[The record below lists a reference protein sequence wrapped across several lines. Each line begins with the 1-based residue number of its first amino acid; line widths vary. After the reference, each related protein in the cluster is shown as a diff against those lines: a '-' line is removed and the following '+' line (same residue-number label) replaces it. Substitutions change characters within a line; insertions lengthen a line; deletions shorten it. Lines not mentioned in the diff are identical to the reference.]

1 MDRISTEELESL
13 KNSGKLFKLVDVL
26 PTDHFQEEHIEG
38 AVNLPLKDI
47 ASEAMNRFGKEEE
60 IIVYCKD
67 ENCSAGTKA
76 AQKLESIGFQ
86 NVKDYDGGLE
96 AWKEAGN
103 PTES

>member
-1 MDRISTEELESL
+1 MDGISTEELESL
-13 KNSGKLFKLVDVL
+13 KNSGKPFKLVDVL
-26 PTDHFQEEHIEG
+26 PTQHFQEEHIEQ
-38 AVNLPLKDI
+38 AVNLPLEDI

-67 ENCSAGTKA
+67 ENCSASSKA

-86 NVKDYDGGLE
+86 NVKDY
-96 AWKEAGN
+96 EAGLKGWKQSRN

>member
-1 MDRISTEELESL
+1 M
-13 KNSGKLFKLVDVL
+13 
-26 PTDHFQEEHIEG
+26 
-38 AVNLPLKDI
+38 
-47 ASEAMNRFGKEEE
+47 
-60 IIVYCKD
+60 
-67 ENCSAGTKA
+67 CSASPKA